1 MRLLPATIGALALLL
16 VPTALAD
23 PPSRDPLPPPPGTSF
38 TISGICSFDVQVTF
52 DVNKEYLHT
61 FTNGAQVITGA
72 LFATVTNLSN
82 GKSTSLNISGPGFSS
97 VTSNQLT
104 FSGTSLIIV
113 NPGGL
118 GPGAPGAMLLTHGPA
133 TATFDNTGA
142 IVALDLTSA
151 STTDLCA
158 TLS

>member
-1 MRLLPATIGALALLL
+1 LQA
-16 VPTALAD
+16 PTALAD
-23 PPSRDPLPPPPGTSF
+23 PPSRDPLPPPPGSSL
-38 TISGICSFDVQVTF
+38 TI
-52 DVNKEYLHT
+52 
-61 FTNGAQVITGA
+61 
-72 LFATVTNLSN
+72 TNLSN
-82 GKSTSLNISGPGFSS
+82 GKSTSVNISGPGFSS
-97 VTSNQLT
+97 VTSNQLA

-118 GPGAPGAMLLTHGPA
+118 GPGAPGAMLLTRGPA

-158 TLS
+158 ALS